1 MNTLIILHE
10 TLYPYEEV
18 ITYFQSPNTKYHV
31 CIRKDGRIIYCAN
44 PLDVV
49 FNCGRN
55 TSYLGEEMNG
65 SVDPIAY
72 HVCLESPYSSKPGDR
87 EHEGY
92 TREQYKSLAWL
103 VKATGVDITRL
114 IGHSDLDTNP
124 GLDPRSFSFSRFF
137 TWYTNTKTDRKID
150 IKRYE

>member
-1 MNTLIILHE
+1 MSPLIILHE
-10 TLYPYEEV
+10 TLYPYKDV

-31 CIRKDGRIIYCAN
+31 CIKRDGKVIYCAN
-44 PLDVV
+44 PSDVI

-55 TSYLGEEMNG
+55 TSYRGESVRG

-72 HVCLESPYSSKPGDR
+72 HVCLESPYSSRPSDK

-92 TREQYKSLAWL
+92 TKEQYKSLAWV
-103 VKATGVDITRL
+103 VKNTGVDISRV

-124 GLDPRSFSFSRFF
+124 GSDPRSFSMSRFF
-137 TWYTNTKTDRKID
+137 TWYVNTTPTKTID
-150 IKRYE
+150 IQRY